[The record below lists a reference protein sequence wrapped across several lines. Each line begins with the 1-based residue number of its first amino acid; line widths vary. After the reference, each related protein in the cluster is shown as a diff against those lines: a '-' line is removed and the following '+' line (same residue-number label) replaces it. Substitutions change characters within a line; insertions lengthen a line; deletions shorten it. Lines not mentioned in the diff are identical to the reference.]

1 MEIHLLTPDGLRAVV
16 DAPIH
21 GRIATLKLFKP
32 PLATRHLLFL
42 ATERGAFC
50 VLAYDASK
58 GELVTEAMGDLTDR
72 IGRPAECGQ
81 IGIVDPECRVAGAH
95 LYDGLFKCLP
105 LDRTG
110 QLREAF
116 NVRLDELRV
125 VDIAFLHGCARP
137 TIAVLHQDAKEARHV
152 KTYEIDLKT
161 KDLVAGP
168 WAQADLEGGTSRI
181 IPVPAPLGGAI
192 LLGETVIVYV
202 DGGTRHPNGTG
213 EGADGTPSS
222 AFLDARG
229 KAPAGAPSAPA
240 AARDQWG
247 STGSRG
253 NAGNVTVRAVAT
265 RAAPFMAHGA
275 VDADGSRVLLS
286 DCAGVLH
293 LLVLAHDGNRVTGLK
308 LEPLGETSVASA
320 ISYLDNGVAFVG
332 SAYGDSQLVR
342 LHAQPVPLEDAD
354 DGDDSGLPGLSGAKT
369 TYVEILETFP
379 NLGPIVDMAVVDLD
393 RHGQGQVVTCSGVAK
408 DGSLRVV
415 RNGVGIHERAAAELP
430 GIKGCWSLKPGDAA
444 PHDTFLVVTFMRETR
459 VLAVDDASDELGEC
473 EFEGFRA
480 DEQTLWTGNV
490 AGGLAC
496 QVTPSGVRLA
506 DAATGAARA
515 SWCPGDRAGLGDTI
529 GVASGNSNVVVV
541 ATSSGALVS
550 LRVGAAAAA
559 ATTKTSADVDGGED
573 EAHREAPIAVVATAD
588 PGGEVACLDCSPLEE
603 GKPPE
608 ACAVGLWSAEV
619 KTFAVP
625 GLRLLSRA
633 GLAPGVAPPADAAG
647 KADRA
652 EPASGSDGPG
662 ASASGTIPR
671 AVLLCQL
678 DGTPYLL
685 VGTGDGGLRAYVLA
699 TSPGASPSGALDLG
713 EAPKTVSLGARP
725 ATLRAFRNKG
735 ARHVFAGS
743 DRPTVIY
750 GSNGK
755 LVFSTVNV
763 PDVAHASPFDCAAF
777 PDSLALCSDA
787 DLVIGGVDDIQK
799 LHVRAVPLGE
809 QPRRIAHQPATN
821 TFAVLTQREGGADAN
836 GDEHF
841 VRLLDAETFE
851 TKHTFPL
858 LAGEND
864 GAVVSCAFADDPA
877 SYFVVGTAFAAPEE
891 VEPSRGR
898 VLVLKV
904 VRDALVL
911 VAEKEVKGAVYN
923 LNAFNGKLLAGVNS
937 KVQLFRWAARDGE
950 GGGSA
955 DAAAAAAG
963 AETAEMGD
971 HELIGECSHHG
982 HIVALYV
989 RVRGDLIVVGDL
1001 MKSVSL
1007 LRYEPAESAIVE
1019 IARDFNPNWMTA
1031 VDALDDDA
1039 YVGAEN
1045 SFNLFTLLRNSDAST
1060 DEERSR
1066 LDVAGEFHLGE
1077 FVNRFRRG
1085 SLVAKS
1091 RDAGEVEAE
1100 CVLFG
1105 TVNGVLGVLASVDK
1119 DTFEFALNVQNAMN
1133 QVVQGVGGLS
1143 HEKWRSFHNEHQTRP
1158 ARGFVDGDAVER
1170 FLDLKK
1176 ETAKKVAALAGVSAE
1191 EITRRVEAL
1200 QRVTH

>member
-1 MEIHLLTPDGLRAVV
+1 MV

-21 GRIATLKLFKP
+21 GRVATLALFKP
-32 PLATRHLLFL
+32 PLAARHLIFL

-50 VLAYDASK
+50 VLGYDSAK
-58 GELVTEAMGDLTDR
+58 GELVTQAMGDLTDR

-116 NVRLDELRV
+116 NVRLDELQV
-125 VDIAFLHGCARP
+125 VDVAFLHGCARP

-152 KTYEIDLKT
+152 KTYEVDLKT

-168 WAQADLEGGTSRI
+168 WAQADLEGGTSTI

-202 DGGTRHPNGTG
+202 NGG
-213 EGADGTPSS
+213 GARASTAPDDQNDQN
-222 AFLDARG
+222 AFASARG
-229 KAPAGAPSAPA
+229 KAPASVAPREDARERSANGAA
-240 AARDQWG
+240 
-247 STGSRG
+247 T
-253 NAGNVTVRAVAT
+253 TRAVAT

-286 DCAGVLH
+286 DSAGVLH
-293 LLVLAHDGNRVTGLK
+293 LLVLAHDGEQVTGLK
-308 LEPLGETSVASA
+308 LEPLGETSIASA

-342 LHAQPVPLEDAD
+342 LHAQPVPVRDDD
-354 DGDDSGLPGLSGAKT
+354 DGNDRAPDNAPEHSKPVKM

-430 GIKGCWSLKPGDAA
+430 GIKGCWSLKPRDDA

-473 EFEGFRA
+473 AFEGFRA

-496 QVTPSGVRLA
+496 QVTPSGVWLA
-506 DAATGAARA
+506 DAATGEARA
-515 SWCPGDRAGLGDTI
+515 SWRPGDEPGLGDTI
-529 GVASGNSNVVVV
+529 GVASGNANVVVV
-541 ATSSGALVS
+541 AASSGALVS
-550 LRVGAAAAA
+550 LRVGAAALN
-559 ATTKTSADVDGGED
+559 SMDVDGES
-573 EAHREAPIAVVATAD
+573 EKSLIAVVASVD

-603 GKPPE
+603 GKPAE

-619 KTFAVP
+619 KTFAAP
-625 GLRLLSRA
+625 GLALLSRA
-633 GLAPGVAPPADAAG
+633 AL
-647 KADRA
+647 
-652 EPASGSDGPG
+652 SNFSSDTTGHDMSEPG
-662 ASASGTIPR
+662 ASASARGAIPR
-671 AVLLCQL
+671 AVLLCRL
-678 DGTPYLL
+678 ENSPYLL
-685 VGTGDGGLRAYVLA
+685 VGTGDGGLCAFRVQ
-699 TSPGASPSGALDLG
+699 TSPGAAGALDLR

-725 ATLRAFRNKG
+725 VTLRAFRNRG

-750 GSNGK
+750 GNNGK
-755 LVFSTVNV
+755 LVFSNVNV

-787 DLVIGGVDDIQK
+787 DLIIGGVDDIQK

-809 QPRRIAHQPATN
+809 QPRRIAHQPATK
-821 TFAVLTQREGGADAN
+821 TFAVLTQRENVDGARIR
-836 GDEHF
+836 DEHF

-851 TKHTFPL
+851 TKHSYPL
-858 LAGEND
+858 LPEEND
-864 GAVVSCAFADDPA
+864 GAVVSCRFADDDA
-877 SYFVVGTAFAAPEE
+877 TYYAVGTAFTAPEE

-898 VLVLKV
+898 VLVFKV
-904 VRDALVL
+904 VRDELVL

-923 LNAFNGKLLAGVNS
+923 LNAFNGKLLAGS
-937 KVQLFRWAARDGE
+937 TPRCSSSDGWRAAATGA
-950 GGGSA
+950 GGGA
-955 DAAAAAAG
+955 GGAGAVDAA
-963 AETAEMGD
+963 ETGD

-989 RVRGDLIVVGDL
+989 QVRGDLIVVGDL

-1007 LRYEPAESAIVE
+1007 LRYEPNESAIVE
-1019 IARDFNPNWMTA
+1019 LARDFNPNWMTA

-1039 YVGAEN
+1039 YLGAEN
-1045 SFNLFTLLRNSDAST
+1045 SFNLFTLRRNSDAST

-1085 SLVAKS
+1085 SLVAKA
-1091 RDAGEVEAE
+1091 RDADEPANAE

-1105 TVNGVLGVLASVDK
+1105 TVSGSLGVLASVDK
-1119 DTFEFALNVQNAMN
+1119 DTFDFALKVQNAMN

-1176 ETAKKVAALAGVSAE
+1176 DAAAKVAALAEVSAE

>member
-1 MEIHLLTPDGLRAVV
+1 MV

-21 GRIATLKLFKP
+21 GRVATLALFKP
-32 PLATRHLLFL
+32 PLATRHLMFL

-50 VLAYDASK
+50 VLAYDSSK
-58 GELVTEAMGDLTDR
+58 GELVTKAMGDLTDR

-181 IPVPAPLGGAI
+181 VPVPAPLGGAI

-202 DGGTRHPNGTG
+202 NGGASKRNGDRVGDDGGET
-213 EGADGTPSS
+213 A
-222 AFLDARG
+222 DARG
-229 KAPAGAPSAPA
+229 KAPASRVG
-240 AARDQWG
+240 ARDA
-247 STGSRG
+247 TCH
-253 NAGNVTVRAVAT
+253 AGDATTTRAVAT

-286 DCAGVLH
+286 DQAGVLH
-293 LLVLAHDGNRVTGLK
+293 LLVLAHDGNQVTGLK
-308 LEPLGETSVASA
+308 LEPLGETSIASA
-320 ISYLDNGVAFVG
+320 VSYLDNGVAFVG

-342 LHAQPVPLEDAD
+342 LHAQPVPLQDAD
-354 DGDDSGLPGLSGAKT
+354 DGDSGPSDASRAKT

-430 GIKGCWSLKPGDAA
+430 GIKGCWSLKSGDDA

-459 VLAVDDASDELGEC
+459 VLAVDDASDEIGEC

-506 DAATGAARA
+506 DAATGEPRA
-515 SWCPGDRAGLGDTI
+515 SWCPGDRAGLGDAI
-529 GVASGNSNVVVV
+529 GVASGNANAVVL

-550 LRVGAAAAA
+550 LRVGAASNT
-559 ATTKTSADVDGGED
+559 ATASMDVDGGGED
-573 EAHREAPIAVVATAD
+573 QQALIAFVASVD

-603 GKPPE
+603 GKPAE

-619 KTFAVP
+619 RTFASP
-625 GLRLLSRA
+625 SLRPLSRS
-633 GLAPGVAPPADAAG
+633 GLARADAPPAETLAKTA
-647 KADRA
+647 
-652 EPASGSDGPG
+652 PSGLEPG
-662 ASASGTIPR
+662 ASTSGSIPR

-685 VGTGDGGLRAYVLA
+685 VGTGDGGLCAFALA
-699 TSPGASPSGALDLG
+699 TSPGASPSGALDPG

-755 LVFSTVNV
+755 LVFSNVNV

-821 TFAVLTQREGGADAN
+821 TFAVLTQRERGSDERFANGAN

-851 TKHTFPL
+851 TKHSFPL

-864 GAVVSCAFADDPA
+864 GAVISCEFADDPS
-877 SYFVVGTAFAAPEE
+877 SYFAVGTAFAAPEE

-904 VRDALVL
+904 VRDKLVL

-937 KVQLFRWAARDGE
+937 KVQLFRWVARNGE
-950 GGGSA
+950 GAGAGA
-955 DAAAAAAG
+955 DAAAAAG
-963 AETAEMGD
+963 AEPAEMGD

-989 RVRGDLIVVGDL
+989 QVRGDLIVVGDL

-1091 RDAGEVEAE
+1091 RDAGDVEAE

-1119 DTFEFALNVQNAMN
+1119 DTFDFALCVQNAMN

-1176 ETAKKVAALAGVSAE
+1176 ETAKKVAALAGISAE

>member
-1 MEIHLLTPDGLRAVV
+1 MLTPEGLRAVV

-21 GRIATLKLFKP
+21 GRVATLALFKP
-32 PLATRHLLFL
+32 PLKKKHLIFL

-50 VLAYDASK
+50 VLAYDSSK

-110 QLREAF
+110 QMREAF
-116 NVRLDELRV
+116 NVRLDELQV
-125 VDIAFLHGCARP
+125 VDVAFLHGCSKP
-137 TIAVLHQDAKEARHV
+137 TIAVLHQDTKEARHV

-168 WAQADLEGGTSRI
+168 WAQSDLEGGTSRV

-202 DGGTRHPNGTG
+202 NG
-213 EGADGTPSS
+213 ANANAPHMSV
-222 AFLDARG
+222 DAETRG
-229 KAPAGAPSAPA
+229 KAPVSGTSSKSVDVGTTTTRA
-240 AARDQWG
+240 
-247 STGSRG
+247 
-253 NAGNVTVRAVAT
+253 VAVAT

-275 VDADGSRVLLS
+275 VDADGSRFLLS
-286 DCAGVLH
+286 DAAGVLH
-293 LLVLAHDGNRVTGLK
+293 LLVLQNDGERVVSLK
-308 LEPLGETSVASA
+308 LEPLGSTSIASV
-320 ISYLDNGVAFVG
+320 ISYLDNGVAYVG

-342 LHAQPVPLEDAD
+342 LHAQPVPVSEDPPD
-354 DGDDSGLPGLSGAKT
+354 LSSGDQNST
-369 TYVEILETFP
+369 TFVEILETFP

-415 RNGVGIHERAAAELP
+415 RNGVGIQERAAAELP
-430 GIKGCWSLKPGDAA
+430 GIKGCWSLKNGDDA

-459 VLAVDDASDELGEC
+459 VLAVDDASDEIGEC
-473 EFEGFRA
+473 EFEGFVA
-480 DEQTLWTGNV
+480 TEQTLWTGNV
-490 AGGLAC
+490 LGGMAC
-496 QVTPSGVRLA
+496 QVTSSGVRLV
-506 DAATGAARA
+506 DAATGALKA
-515 SWCPGDRAGLGDTI
+515 SWSPKNEHGEPETI
-529 GVASGNSNVVVV
+529 GVASGNANVVVV
-541 ATSSGALVS
+541 ATSGGKLVS
-550 LRVGAAAAA
+550 LRVGVSSP
-559 ATTKTSADVDGGED
+559 KNSRDSSMDVDGVGTEPLD
-573 EAHREAPIAVVATAD
+573 ASSSLIAVVATVD

-603 GKPPE
+603 GKPAE

-619 KTFAVP
+619 KTFSAP
-625 GLRLLSRA
+625 GLALLSRA
-633 GLAPGVAPPADAAG
+633 ALTRADARDAASPDETG
-647 KADRA
+647 T
-652 EPASGSDGPG
+652 ASGGSGGLLNSG
-662 ASASGTIPR
+662 ASASGVIPR
-671 AVLLCQL
+671 AVLLCKFE
-678 DGTPYLL
+678 GVSYLL
-685 VGTGDGGLRAYVLA
+685 VGTGDGGLSAFALDA
-699 TSPGASPSGALDLG
+699 TPGAVGGTLDLS
-713 EAPKTVSLGARP
+713 ESPKTVSLGARP
-725 ATLRAFRNKG
+725 VTLRAFKNKN

-750 GSNGK
+750 GNNGK
-755 LVFSTVNV
+755 LVFSNVNV

-821 TFAVLTQREGGADAN
+821 TFAVLTQREN
-836 GDEHF
+836 NSSSGDEHF

-851 TKHTFPL
+851 TKHAYAL
-858 LAGEND
+858 RENEND
-864 GAVVSCAFADDPA
+864 GAVISCEFADDPN

-898 VLVLKV
+898 VLVFKV
-904 VRDALVL
+904 VRDTLVL

-937 KVQLFRWAARDGE
+937 KVQLFRWVARNGE
-950 GGGSA
+950 G
-955 DAAAAAAG
+955 AASDGPSGAG
-963 AETAEMGD
+963 ATERDPNADGIAGD

-989 RVRGDLIVVGDL
+989 QVRGDLIVVGDL

-1007 LRYEPAESAIVE
+1007 LRYEPNESAIVE
-1019 IARDFNPNWMTA
+1019 LARDFNPNWMTA

-1039 YVGAEN
+1039 YLGAEN
-1045 SFNLFTLLRNSDAST
+1045 SFNLFTLRRNSDAST

-1085 SLVAKS
+1085 SLVAKA
-1091 RDAGEVEAE
+1091 RDAGDVSAE
-1100 CVLFG
+1100 CTLFG
-1105 TVNGVLGVLASVDK
+1105 TVNGALGVLATLEK
-1119 DTFEFALNVQNAMN
+1119 DVFEFALKVQNAMN
-1133 QVVQGVGGLS
+1133 VVVQGVGGLS

-1158 ARGFVDGDAVER
+1158 ARGFVDGDVVER

-1176 ETAKKVAALAGVSAE
+1176 DAAKKVAALAGVSVE

>member
-1 MEIHLLTPDGLRAVV
+1 MV

-21 GRIATLKLFKP
+21 GRVATLALFKP
-32 PLATRHLLFL
+32 PLAARHLIFL

-50 VLAYDASK
+50 VLGYDSAK
-58 GELVTEAMGDLTDR
+58 GELVTQAMGDLTDR

-116 NVRLDELRV
+116 NVRLDELQV
-125 VDIAFLHGCARP
+125 VDVAFLHGCARP

-152 KTYEIDLKT
+152 KTYEVDLKT

-168 WAQADLEGGTSRI
+168 WAQADLEGGTSTI

-202 DGGTRHPNGTG
+202 NGG
-213 EGADGTPSS
+213 GARASTAPDDQNDQN
-222 AFLDARG
+222 AFASARG
-229 KAPAGAPSAPA
+229 KAPASVAPREDARERSANGAA
-240 AARDQWG
+240 
-247 STGSRG
+247 T
-253 NAGNVTVRAVAT
+253 TRAVAT

-286 DCAGVLH
+286 DSAGVLH
-293 LLVLAHDGNRVTGLK
+293 LLVLAHDGEQVTGLK
-308 LEPLGETSVASA
+308 LEPLGETSIASA

-342 LHAQPVPLEDAD
+342 LHAQPVPVRDDD
-354 DGDDSGLPGLSGAKT
+354 DGNDRAPDNAPEHSKPVKM

-430 GIKGCWSLKPGDAA
+430 GIKGCWSLKPRDDA

-473 EFEGFRA
+473 AFEGFRA

-496 QVTPSGVRLA
+496 QVTPSGVWLA
-506 DAATGAARA
+506 DAATGEARA
-515 SWCPGDRAGLGDTI
+515 SWRPGDEPGLGDTI
-529 GVASGNSNVVVV
+529 GVASGNANVVVV
-541 ATSSGALVS
+541 AASSGALVS
-550 LRVGAAAAA
+550 LRVGAAARN
-559 ATTKTSADVDGGED
+559 SMDVDGES
-573 EAHREAPIAVVATAD
+573 EKSLIAVVASVD

-603 GKPPE
+603 GKPAE

-619 KTFAVP
+619 KTFAAP
-625 GLRLLSRA
+625 GLALLSRA
-633 GLAPGVAPPADAAG
+633 AL
-647 KADRA
+647 
-652 EPASGSDGPG
+652 SNFSSDTTGHDMSEPG
-662 ASASGTIPR
+662 ASASARGAIPR
-671 AVLLCQL
+671 AVLLCRL
-678 DGTPYLL
+678 ENSPYLL
-685 VGTGDGGLRAYVLA
+685 VGTGDGGLCAFRVQ
-699 TSPGASPSGALDLG
+699 TSPGAAGALDLR

-725 ATLRAFRNKG
+725 VTLRAFRNRG

-750 GSNGK
+750 GNNGK
-755 LVFSTVNV
+755 LVFSNVNV

-787 DLVIGGVDDIQK
+787 DLIIGGVDDIQK

-809 QPRRIAHQPATN
+809 QPRRIAHQPATK
-821 TFAVLTQREGGADAN
+821 TFAVLTQRENVDGARIR
-836 GDEHF
+836 DEHF

-851 TKHTFPL
+851 TKHSYPL
-858 LAGEND
+858 LPEEND
-864 GAVVSCAFADDPA
+864 GAVVSCRFADDDA
-877 SYFVVGTAFAAPEE
+877 TYYAVGTAFTAPEE

-898 VLVLKV
+898 VLVFKV
-904 VRDALVL
+904 VRDELVL

-937 KVQLFRWAARDGE
+937 KVQLFRWVARGGDGA
-950 GGGSA
+950 GGGA
-955 DAAAAAAG
+955 GGAGAAG
-963 AETAEMGD
+963 ESRRAERPERRTR
-971 HELIGECSHHG
+971 
-982 HIVALYV
+982 
-989 RVRGDLIVVGDL
+989 RVRGGEPGPRRQGQRGRR
-1001 MKSVSL
+1001 
-1007 LRYEPAESAIVE
+1007 LR
-1019 IARDFNPNWMTA
+1019 ARA
-1031 VDALDDDA
+1031 HRRA
-1039 YVGAEN
+1039 
-1045 SFNLFTLLRNSDAST
+1045 R
-1060 DEERSR
+1060 
-1066 LDVAGEFHLGE
+1066 AG
-1077 FVNRFRRG
+1077 R
-1085 SLVAKS
+1085 
-1091 RDAGEVEAE
+1091 AG
-1100 CVLFG
+1100 
-1105 TVNGVLGVLASVDK
+1105 
-1119 DTFEFALNVQNAMN
+1119 
-1133 QVVQGVGGLS
+1133 
-1143 HEKWRSFHNEHQTRP
+1143 RP
-1158 ARGFVDGDAVER
+1158 RARGGRARARGHRARVRGA
-1170 FLDLKK
+1170 
-1176 ETAKKVAALAGVSAE
+1176 
-1191 EITRRVEAL
+1191 RREKRRSQFCL
-1200 QRVTH
+1200 FFF

>member
-1 MEIHLLTPDGLRAVV
+1 MLTPEGLRAVV

-21 GRIATLKLFKP
+21 GRVATLALFKP
-32 PLATRHLLFL
+32 PLKKKHLIFL

-50 VLAYDASK
+50 ILAYDSSK

-110 QLREAF
+110 QMREAF
-116 NVRLDELRV
+116 NVRLDELQV
-125 VDIAFLHGCARP
+125 VDVAFLHGCARP
-137 TIAVLHQDAKEARHV
+137 TIAVLHQDTKEARHV

-168 WAQADLEGGTSRI
+168 WAQADLEGGTSRV

-202 DGGTRHPNGTG
+202 NGASTS
-213 EGADGTPSS
+213 T
-222 AFLDARG
+222 DAETRG
-229 KAPAGAPSAPA
+229 KAPVSGTS
-240 AARDQWG
+240 
-247 STGSRG
+247 SRVDVG
-253 NAGNVTVRAVAT
+253 TTTTTRAVAT

-286 DCAGVLH
+286 DAAGVLH
-293 LLVLAHDGNRVTGLK
+293 LLVLVNDGQRVVSLK
-308 LEPLGETSVASA
+308 LEPLGVTSIASA
-320 ISYLDNGVAFVG
+320 ISYLDNGVAYVG

-342 LHAQPVPLEDAD
+342 LHAQPVPVAED
-354 DGDDSGLPGLSGAKT
+354 SENNERT

-415 RNGVGIHERAAAELP
+415 RNGVGIQERAAAELP
-430 GIKGCWSLKPGDAA
+430 GIKGVWSLKNGDDA

-459 VLAVDDASDELGEC
+459 VLAVDDATDEIGEC
-473 EFEGFRA
+473 DFEGFVA

-490 AGGLAC
+490 AGGMAC
-496 QVTPSGVRLA
+496 QVTASGVRLA
-506 DAATGAARA
+506 DAATGALRA
-515 SWCPGDRAGLGDTI
+515 SWSPRDERGVTETI
-529 GVASGNSNVVVV
+529 GVASGNANVVVV
-541 ATSSGALVS
+541 ATSGGALVS
-550 LRVGAAAAA
+550 LRVGVSSQTVKDP
-559 ATTKTSADVDGGED
+559 ATTTSMDVDGD
-573 EAHREAPIAVVATAD
+573 ENPLIAVVATAD

-603 GKPPE
+603 GKPAE

-619 KTFAVP
+619 KTFSAP
-625 GLRLLSRA
+625 GLALLSRA
-633 GLAPGVAPPADAAG
+633 ALAREDASAAASPVD
-647 KADRA
+647 KT
-652 EPASGSDGPG
+652 ASGSDGLLKSG
-662 ASASGTIPR
+662 ASSSASGVIPR
-671 AVLLCQL
+671 AVLLCQFE
-678 DGTPYLL
+678 GAPYLL
-685 VGTGDGGLRAYVLA
+685 VGTGDGGLSAFALETTPDAVG
-699 TSPGASPSGALDLG
+699 TLDLS
-713 EAPKTVSLGARP
+713 ESPKTVSLGARP
-725 ATLRAFRNKG
+725 VTLRAFRNKG

-750 GSNGK
+750 GNNGK
-755 LVFSTVNV
+755 LVFSNVNV

-821 TFAVLTQREGGADAN
+821 TFAVLTQRENEN

-841 VRLLDAETFE
+841 VRLVDAETFE
-851 TKHTFPL
+851 TKHAYAL
-858 LAGEND
+858 RENECD
-864 GAVVSCAFADDPA
+864 GAIVSCEFADDPA
-877 SYFVVGTAFAAPEE
+877 SYFAVGTAFAAPEE

-898 VLVLKV
+898 VLVFKV
-904 VRDALVL
+904 VRDTLVL

-937 KVQLFRWAARDGE
+937 KVQLFRWVARNGE
-950 GGGSA
+950 GPSA
-955 DAAAAAAG
+955 GDGASGAATTERDPNALTSIESIA
-963 AETAEMGD
+963 GD

-989 RVRGDLIVVGDL
+989 QVRGDLIVVGDL

-1019 IARDFNPNWMTA
+1019 LARDFNPNWMTA

-1039 YVGAEN
+1039 YLGAEN
-1045 SFNLFTLLRNSDAST
+1045 SFNLFTLRRNSDAST

-1085 SLVAKS
+1085 SLVAKA
-1091 RDAGEVEAE
+1091 RDAGDVRAE
-1100 CVLFG
+1100 CTLFG
-1105 TVNGVLGVLASVDK
+1105 TVNGALGVLATLEK
-1119 DTFEFALNVQNAMN
+1119 DVFEFALKVQNAMN
-1133 QVVQGVGGLS
+1133 VVVQGVGGLS

-1158 ARGFVDGDAVER
+1158 ARGFVDGDVVER

-1176 ETAKKVAALAGVSAE
+1176 DAAKKVAALAGVSVE

>member
-1 MEIHLLTPDGLRAVV
+1 MV

-21 GRIATLKLFKP
+21 GRVATLALFKP
-32 PLATRHLLFL
+32 PLAARHLIFL

-50 VLAYDASK
+50 VLGYDSAK
-58 GELVTEAMGDLTDR
+58 GELVTQAMGDLTDR

-116 NVRLDELRV
+116 NVRLDELQV
-125 VDIAFLHGCARP
+125 VDVAFLHGCARP

-152 KTYEIDLKT
+152 KTYEVDLKT

-168 WAQADLEGGTSRI
+168 WAQADLEGGTSTI

-202 DGGTRHPNGTG
+202 NGG
-213 EGADGTPSS
+213 GARASTAPEDQNDQN
-222 AFLDARG
+222 AFASARG
-229 KAPAGAPSAPA
+229 KAPASVAPREDARERSMNGAA
-240 AARDQWG
+240 
-247 STGSRG
+247 T
-253 NAGNVTVRAVAT
+253 TRAVAT

-286 DCAGVLH
+286 DSAGVLH
-293 LLVLAHDGNRVTGLK
+293 LLVLAHDGEQVTGLK
-308 LEPLGETSVASA
+308 LEPLGETSIASA

-342 LHAQPVPLEDAD
+342 LHAQPVPVRDDDDAPD
-354 DGDDSGLPGLSGAKT
+354 NAPDHAPERSKPAKT

-430 GIKGCWSLKPGDAA
+430 GIKGCWSLKPRDDA

-473 EFEGFRA
+473 AFEGFRA

-506 DAATGAARA
+506 DAATGAPRA
-515 SWCPGDRAGLGDTI
+515 SWRPGDEPGLGDTV
-529 GVASGNSNVVVV
+529 GVASGNANVVVV

-550 LRVGAAAAA
+550 LRVGAARALNAM
-559 ATTKTSADVDGGED
+559 DVDGGE
-573 EAHREAPIAVVATAD
+573 ALSPSSLIAVVASVD

-603 GKPPE
+603 GKPAE

-619 KTFAVP
+619 KTFAAP
-625 GLRLLSRA
+625 GLALLSRA
-633 GLAPGVAPPADAAG
+633 ALSRADA
-647 KADRA
+647 
-652 EPASGSDGPG
+652 PLPSDTTGHNTSEPG
-662 ASASGTIPR
+662 ASASGAIPR
-671 AVLLCQL
+671 AVLLCRL
-678 DGTPYLL
+678 ESAPYLL
-685 VGTGDGGLRAYVLA
+685 VGTGDGGLCAFRVQ
-699 TSPGASPSGALDLG
+699 TSPGAAGALDLR

-725 ATLRAFRNKG
+725 VTLRAFRNRG

-750 GSNGK
+750 GNNGK
-755 LVFSTVNV
+755 LVFSNVNV

-809 QPRRIAHQPATN
+809 QPRRIAHQPATK
-821 TFAVLTQREGGADAN
+821 TFAVLTQRESVDGPRIR
-836 GDEHF
+836 DEHF

-851 TKHTFPL
+851 TKHSYPL
-858 LAGEND
+858 LPEEND
-864 GAVVSCAFADDPA
+864 GAVVSCRFADDDAPYYA
-877 SYFVVGTAFAAPEE
+877 VGTAFTAPEE

-898 VLVLKV
+898 VLVFKV
-904 VRDALVL
+904 VRDELVL

-937 KVQLFRWAARDGE
+937 KVQLFRWVARGGE
-950 GGGSA
+950 GAGGAGGGGGAA
-955 DAAAAAAG
+955 DAA
-963 AETAEMGD
+963 ETGD

-989 RVRGDLIVVGDL
+989 QVRGDLIVVGDL

-1007 LRYEPAESAIVE
+1007 LRYEPNESAIVE
-1019 IARDFNPNWMTA
+1019 LARDFNPNWMTA
-1031 VDALDDDA
+1031 VNALDDDA
-1039 YVGAEN
+1039 YLGAEN
-1045 SFNLFTLLRNSDAST
+1045 SFNLFTLRRNSDAST

-1091 RDAGEVEAE
+1091 RDADEPANAE

-1105 TVNGVLGVLASVDK
+1105 TVSGSLGVLASVDK
-1119 DTFEFALNVQNAMN
+1119 DTFDFALKVQNAMN

-1176 ETAKKVAALAGVSAE
+1176 DAAAKVAALAEVSAE